1 MKPRAILITGSAKRL
16 GRELALESARMGFA
30 VIAHFR
36 TSRSAVLSLGTEV
49 RKLGVPFFPIQADL
63 SKNPDKLIRACV
75 KLPVR
80 LIGLVNNASVFEK
93 GDLLQRNEARGTRRE
108 AGFWQMFQVN
118 AFAPLIL
125 STSFFKQSPAS
136 RLAPRSFII
145 NLLDAN
151 IDGFNRNFQ
160 LYRISKRLLREFTV
174 ECAALF
180 APKVRVNAIAPGAI
194 LPSRFN
200 KRPGQTWGTI
210 AGLLK
215 AFRYLVESE
224 ATGQIMYCDQGLR
237 LFKQG
242 TPWTL

>member
-93 GDLLQRNEARGTRRE
+93 GDLLQRNEARGTRGE
-108 AGFWQMFQVN
+108 GWFWEKVQGNAVAPPFPFNRFFQ
-118 AFAPLIL
+118 
-125 STSFFKQSPAS
+125 QSP
-136 RLAPRSFII
+136 
-145 NLLDAN
+145 
-151 IDGFNRNFQ
+151 
-160 LYRISKRLLREFTV
+160 
-174 ECAALF
+174 
-180 APKVRVNAIAPGAI
+180 
-194 LPSRFN
+194 
-200 KRPGQTWGTI
+200 
-210 AGLLK
+210 
-215 AFRYLVESE
+215 
-224 ATGQIMYCDQGLR
+224 
-237 LFKQG
+237 
-242 TPWTL
+242 